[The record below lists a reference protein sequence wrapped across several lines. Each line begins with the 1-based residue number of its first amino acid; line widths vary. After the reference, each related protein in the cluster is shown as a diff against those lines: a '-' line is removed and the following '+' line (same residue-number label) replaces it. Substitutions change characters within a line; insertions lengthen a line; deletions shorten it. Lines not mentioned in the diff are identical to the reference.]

1 MFLARKYNFAVWQ
14 DHNFEVLVS
23 KRNFAVLAKKY
34 NFVVLAGNS
43 ILQFWLETHLCCFG
57 RKTQFYG
64 LSGKVRLSS
73 FGGKTY
79 ICDFGRKIKFLVL
92 LGNFDFLVLGKN
104 TILRFWRKKRFF
116 FVLTETQISGF
127 DGKT

>member
-1 MFLARKYNFAVWQ
+1 MIFFWAG
-14 DHNFEVLVS
+14 
-23 KRNFAVLAKKY
+23 KRNF
-34 NFVVLAGNS
+34 
-43 ILQFWLETHLCCFG
+43 HLCG
-57 RKTQFYG
+57 KTQFYG

-104 TILRFWRKKRFF
+104 TILRFWRKSDVFFFDGNTNFWIRWENLIFFLFRWKTHKFAVLAEEIDFF
-116 FVLTETQISGF
+116 FVSVENAILKF
-127 DGKT
+127 